1 MSTSVTGYSRNSADN
16 VAKRHV
22 GRHITSI
29 HPSPNLTQVA
39 VAYSAAGTNAKYL
52 DMYYGTQV
60 VTGGYAKFFTGIGVG
75 ILTQDTGDGDVGQ
88 FDLEARGWVE
98 LTVGET
104 PAVNTPLYWDAG
116 TSLITGTAST
126 NQRIGFVAPLGIGE
140 AVYQVVT
147 TATERSLP
155 VGTWVHIQLQPIA

>member
-16 VAKRHV
+16 VAKRHA
-22 GRHITSI
+22 GRHFTSI
-29 HPSPNLTQVA
+29 HPSPNFTQVA

-60 VTGGYAKFFTGIGVG
+60 VTGGYALFFTGVGVG
-75 ILTQDTGDGDVGQ
+75 ILTQDTADGDVGQ

-104 PAVNTPLYWDAG
+104 PAVNSVLYWDAA
-116 TSLITGTAST
+116 TKLLTGTASG
-126 NQRIGFVAPLGIGE
+126 NQRAGFVAPLGIGD
-140 AVYQVVT
+140 AVYQVVA